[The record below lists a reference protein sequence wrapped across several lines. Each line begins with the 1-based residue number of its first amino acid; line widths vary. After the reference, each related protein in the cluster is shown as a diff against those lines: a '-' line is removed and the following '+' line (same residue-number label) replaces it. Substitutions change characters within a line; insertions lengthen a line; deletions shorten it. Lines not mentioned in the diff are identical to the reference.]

1 MSLLRYDPPDT
12 SQPTLPV
19 AITRHFIGS
28 TMTLFPAHGV
38 DHAQSVPPEPASLLR
53 AVGDIMDMPIDV
65 AFADTMVERLARGT
79 GADYAWLVLDGNRPV
94 CSSRCRVAGVDT
106 VHAPTSDD
114 RLLAAIASGGQ
125 AVSLANCHATY
136 RDAAVLHGLDAQACI
151 GHAIT
156 DDAGVVRGYLAFAF
170 ADSLADGAPYVDA
183 LRSLAGFIRHAV
195 LRVEALEN
203 AVVDL
208 RAATVRYEE
217 LFNRAPVLINAFDS
231 TGRCTFWNAS
241 CQSTFGWSAEEI
253 MQHADA
259 LSLFYPDPEIRA
271 AVAAS
276 VGPAPGGEF
285 KEWYPQNRQGEVLA
299 TLWSNVRLPDGGVV
313 NIGMDITERKQAE
326 AQLQRMAKTD
336 GLTGCWNRAEI
347 MRRLKERVEAAAAD
361 AKFKTT
367 AVMIDLDHFKQ
378 VNDRH
383 GHLAGDAALKNF
395 CEQLRASVHD
405 GDLIG
410 RLGGEEFLVLLDGV
424 DAEAGVA
431 LCDRLRGRLQAHVI
445 EVGGYPLPLSASA
458 GVTRIRGQGETI
470 SSLLSRA
477 DAALYEAKHAGRDRA
492 VIARGA

>member
-1 MSLLRYDPPDT
+1 MSLLSYDPPII
-12 SQPTLPV
+12 PACLPV
-19 AITRHFIGS
+19 ATRRLGHFIGS
-28 TMTLFPAHGV
+28 NVTLFPASGA
-38 DHAQSVPPEPASLLR
+38 DHAQSVPSHAAGLLQ
-53 AVGDIMDMPIDV
+53 AVGDILDMPIDA
-65 AFADTMVERLARGT
+65 AFADTMVERMVRGT
-79 GADYAWLVLDGNRPV
+79 GADYAWLVLDGNRAV
-94 CSSRCRVAGVDT
+94 CSSSCHAAGVDAIT
-106 VHAPTSDD
+106 ALAGDEA
-114 RLLAAIASGGQ
+114 LLAALAASGQ
-125 AVSLANCHATY
+125 VVSLANCQAIFSN
-136 RDAAVLHGLDAQACI
+136 AAVLQRLNAQACVAL
-151 GHAIT
+151 AIE
-156 DDAGVVRGYLAFAF
+156 DDAGVILGYLALAF
-170 ADSLADGAPYVDA
+170 TGPLVDGACYVNA

-195 LRVEALEN
+195 VRAEALED
-203 AVVDL
+203 AVADL

-241 CQSTFGWSAEEI
+241 CQATFGWSAEEI
-253 MQHADA
+253 MQHTDA

-271 AVAAS
+271 EVAAS

-285 KEWYPQNRQGEVLA
+285 KEWHPQNRRGDVLA

-313 NIGMDITERKQAE
+313 NIGMDITERKLAE
-326 AQLQRMAKTD
+326 EQLQKMAKTD

-347 MRRLKERVEAAAAD
+347 MRRLKERVETAAAD
-361 AKFKTT
+361 AAFKTT

-383 GHLAGDAALKNF
+383 GHLAGDAALKHF
-395 CEQLRASVHD
+395 CEKLRASVHA

-431 LCDRLRGRLQAHVI
+431 LCDRLRGLLRGDVI

-458 GVTRIRGQGETI
+458 GVTRIRGEGETI
-470 SSLLSRA
+470 SSLLTRA

-492 VIARGA
+492 VIAQ

>member
-1 MSLLRYDPPDT
+1 M
-12 SQPTLPV
+12 
-19 AITRHFIGS
+19 
-28 TMTLFPAHGV
+28 
-38 DHAQSVPPEPASLLR
+38 
-53 AVGDIMDMPIDV
+53 GDIMDMPIDA
-65 AFADTMVERLARGT
+65 AFADTMVERLVRGT
-79 GADYAWLVLDGNRPV
+79 GVDYAWFVLDGIRPV
-94 CSSRCRVAGVDT
+94 RSGSWPAAGIAMA
-106 VHAPTSDD
+106 HATAGDD
-114 RLLAAIASGGQ
+114 QLLAALAANGQ
-125 AVSLANCHATY
+125 AVSLANCKTVF
-136 RDAAVLHGLDAQACI
+136 RDAVVLQGLDAQACL

-156 DDAGVVRGYLAFAF
+156 DDGGVMRGYLAFAF
-170 ADSLADGAPYVDA
+170 AKPLADGAFHVNV
-183 LRSLAGFIRHAV
+183 LRSLTGFIRHAV
-195 LRVEALEN
+195 LRAEALEH

-241 CQSTFGWSAEEI
+241 CQSTFGWSAQEI

-259 LSLFYPDPEIRA
+259 LSLFYPDPAVRA

-276 VGPAPGGEF
+276 VGPAPDGEF
-285 KEWYPQNRQGEVLA
+285 KEWHPQNRHGRVLA
-299 TLWSNVRLPDGGVV
+299 TLWSNVCLPDGGVV

-326 AQLQRMAKTD
+326 AQLQQMAKTD

-347 MRRLKERVEAAAAD
+347 MRRLKERVEAVAVD
-361 AKFKTT
+361 AQLKIT

-383 GHLAGDAALKNF
+383 GHLAGDAALKHF
-395 CEQLRASVHD
+395 CEKLRASVHD

-410 RLGGEEFLVLLDGV
+410 RLGGEEFLVLLHGV

-431 LCDRLRGRLQAHVI
+431 LCDRLREHLQGHVI

-458 GVTRIRGQGETI
+458 GVTRIRDEGETI
-470 SSLLSRA
+470 SSLLTRA

-492 VIARGA
+492 VIAQGV